1 MKFQSL
7 CVLGI
12 VIVFLLVACGGSA
25 TSTAAPTQSSA
36 TTPPTDTPR
45 SDPTAT
51 TSPTATSNTANTA
64 VLEIRVAALQTELV
78 NGSLL
83 TIRNIEVGVARAPGE
98 W

>member
-25 TSTAAPTQSSA
+25 TSTAGPTQSSA

-51 TSPTATSNTANTA
+51 TSPTATSNTA